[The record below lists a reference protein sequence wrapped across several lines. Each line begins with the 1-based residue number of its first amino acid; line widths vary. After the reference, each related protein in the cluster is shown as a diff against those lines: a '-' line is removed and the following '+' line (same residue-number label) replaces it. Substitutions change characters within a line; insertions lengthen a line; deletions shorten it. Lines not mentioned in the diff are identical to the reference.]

1 MISVSAMLT
10 MMLIVLADR
19 YRLERL
25 RHELDELRVAGETRP
40 GELVSALAKAP
51 RN

>member
-1 MISVSAMLT
+1 
-10 MMLIVLADR
+10 LIVLTDR

-25 RHELDELRVAGETRP
+25 RHELDELRVASETRP
-40 GELVSALAKAP
+40 RELASALAKAP